1 MDSISIDNNDD
12 IFDPVLEIENKMA
25 LDRIERNNKIK
36 KVQDS
41 VIIPPIKK
49 EKVCK
54 KKKKKKKKKL
64 PKFNTYDEYDEYY

>member
-1 MDSISIDNNDD
+1 MD
-12 IFDPVLEIENKMA
+12 LQIENKIA
-25 LDRIERNNKIK
+25 LERIERNDKIK
-36 KVQDS
+36 KMEDS
-41 VIIPPIKK
+41 VIIEPIKK